1 MKDHWNTHRIRKS
14 WFQTIHERPN
24 VLYEISSR
32 SGGQEDLK
40 LTISNEM
47 FDQAAA
53 SVTEKEYP
61 EDYQKYLRVKS

>member
-14 WFQTIHERPN
+14 WFQTIHGRPN

-32 SGGQEDLK
+32 SGGQEGLK
-40 LTISNEM
+40 LTILNEM

>member
-14 WFQTIHERPN
+14 WFQTIHGRPN

-32 SGGQEDLK
+32 SGGQEGLK